1 MCFNKIEKNDNL
13 ELLSKNMRIKNFE
26 FIFYARFC
34 ANFIVLT
41 SKPLEDILHFKN
53 VKRGRF
59 GPLKYLELE
68 IHDWEPNLNELIR
81 SHEIGCL
88 GHSRIVI

>member
-1 MCFNKIEKNDNL
+1 
-13 ELLSKNMRIKNFE
+13 MRIKNFE

-68 IHDWEPNLNELIR
+68 IHD
-81 SHEIGCL
+81 
-88 GHSRIVI
+88 